1 MADLNAPQME
11 AAAHTEGP
19 LLVFAGAGSGKTR
32 VITYRIANLLSQHRV
47 PPYRILAVTFTNKAA
62 GELKK
67 RLEQLAGADVTRDL
81 WAGTF
86 HSVCARLLRRYHAE
100 VGLGPKFVIYD
111 DSDQKA
117 VVARLLKERGL
128 DDKRMPPRW
137 VLSKI
142 HSQKREGRGP
152 GDLDRESG
160 FDAELI
166 DLFEG
171 YEKALRRSN
180 AVDFED
186 LIVLAMRVAE
196 NRQSEAGRE
205 LRQRF
210 FHVLVDEFQDT
221 NLTQYRLVRAL
232 SASTQN
238 LCVVGDDDQSIYRWR
253 GANVQIIRGFRRDF
267 PGATVVKLEQNYRST
282 ANIVGAALGVIA
294 PALDR
299 EPKQLWTDAARG
311 EPVRIRAVGNERDE
325 AAFVVR
331 SVRGELHRG
340 VDAQQIAVFYRVHAQ
355 SRVIEEALRTE
366 NVPYQIIGGMRFFE
380 RAEVKDLVAYLRLIE
395 NPKSDADLLRIINV
409 PARGIG
415 DKTVEIV
422 LDRAAESALSAYEA
436 LVALVRE
443 GRLTGAARAKLNGF
457 VALMESLRTAAPELA
472 PSELA
477 GRVLEETG
485 YRKRL
490 REEDSAESDARMEN
504 LEEVISSIR
513 EYEEDADTKGETP
526 TLIGWL
532 ERVAL
537 VSAIDAAKDVP
548 TVSLMTVHAAKGLEF
563 TSVFLTGLE
572 EETFP
577 YRGMDSDG
585 IDDLEEERRLAYVAI
600 TRARERLFVTH
611 AETRMLFGRTRYCA
625 PSRFLRDFPE
635 DSVVREGLPRAL
647 PASYITR
654 TSDDE
659 GWSAP
664 RPRAPAWQTSVDQAR
679 ARMVA
684 ALSPGERV
692 VDREAF
698 DDVAQ
703 SDEDSPN
710 IRPGDRVRH
719 KQFGRGVVERVEHDG
734 SVTVVARFPGFG
746 SRRVRAEWLE
756 LG

>member
-1 MADLNAPQME
+1 MSELNAPQTE

-32 VITYRIANLLSQHRV
+32 VITFRIANLLSQHRV

-62 GELKK
+62 GELKA

-100 VGLGPKFVIYD
+100 AGLGPKFVIYD
-111 DSDQKA
+111 ESDQKA
-117 VVARLLKERGL
+117 VVTRLLKERGL
-128 DDKRMPPRW
+128 DDRRMPPRW

-142 HSQKREGRGP
+142 HAQKREGRGP
-152 GDLDRESG
+152 GDLDRQSG

-171 YEKALRRSN
+171 YERSLRGSN

-196 NRQSEAGRE
+196 DPDSAAGRE
-205 LRQRF
+205 LRERF
-210 FHVLVDEFQDT
+210 RYVLVDEFQDT

-232 SASTQN
+232 SASTRN

-253 GANVQIIRGFRRDF
+253 GADVRIIRGFRRDF
-267 PGATVVKLEQNYRST
+267 PDATVVKLEQNYRSS
-282 ANIVGAALGVIA
+282 ANIVKAALGVIA
-294 PALDR
+294 PALER
-299 EPKQLWTDAARG
+299 EPKQLWTDAPLG
-311 EPVRIRAVGNERDE
+311 DPVRVRSVPNEREE

-331 SVRGELHRG
+331 TVRSELGRG
-340 VDAQQIAVFYRVHAQ
+340 VDARKIAVFYRVHAQ
-355 SRVIEEALRTE
+355 SRVLEEALRAE

-380 RAEVKDLVAYLRLIE
+380 RAEVKDLVAYLRLLD

-415 DKTVEIV
+415 DKTVELV
-422 LDRAAESALSAYEA
+422 LDAAAERSVSALEA
-436 LVALVRE
+436 LSALVRE
-443 GRLTGAARAKLNGF
+443 GALSGAAKSKLAGF
-457 VALMESLRTAAPELA
+457 VELMDRLRAAAAELT

-477 GRVLEETG
+477 GHVLEETG

-490 REEDSAESDARMEN
+490 RDEDSAESDARQEN
-504 LEEVISSIR
+504 LQELIGSIR
-513 EYEEDADTKGETP
+513 EYEEEADQKGEAP
-526 TLIGWL
+526 SLSAWL
-532 ERVAL
+532 ERVSL
-537 VSAIDAAKDVP
+537 VSAVDAAKDVP
-548 TVSLMTVHAAKGLEF
+548 SVSLMTVHAAKGLEF
-563 TSVFLTGLE
+563 TTVLLTGLE

-585 IDDLEEERRLAYVAI
+585 IDDLEEERRLAYVAV
-600 TRARERLFVTH
+600 TRARERLYVTH
-611 AETRMLFGRTRYCA
+611 AEARTLFGRTSYKS
-625 PSRFLRDFPE
+625 PSRFLRDLPDE
-635 DSVVREGLPRAL
+635 AVSREGPPR
-647 PASYITR
+647 PAPYISPTR
-654 TSDDE
+654 RDFDDE
-659 GWSAP
+659 YSAP
-664 RPRAPAWQTSVDQAR
+664 RPRAPAWQAAVDKAR
-679 ARMVA
+679 ARMGTA
-684 ALSPGERV
+684 APGERV
-692 VDREAF
+692 IDREAF
-698 DDVAQ
+698 DDIA
-703 SDEDSPN
+703 DADSPH

-756 LG
+756 PG